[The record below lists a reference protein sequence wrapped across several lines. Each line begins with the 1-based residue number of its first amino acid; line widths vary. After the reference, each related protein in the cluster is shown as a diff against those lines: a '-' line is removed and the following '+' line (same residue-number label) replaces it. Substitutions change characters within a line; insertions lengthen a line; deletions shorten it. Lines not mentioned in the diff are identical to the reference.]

1 MSRSVLALGAALLMF
16 GANAAVAQERAKAC
30 VADVKKLCADVEPG
44 EGRVAGC
51 IKQHLNELS
60 EPCQN
65 LVAEVATAAKACTA
79 DVKGK
84 CADARRKV
92 AKVACLKSAL
102 TNLSDAC
109 KSAISQIGAGRK

>member
-1 MSRSVLALGAALLMF
+1 MSKSVLVVSAALLLF
-16 GANAAVAQERAKAC
+16 GATAIAQERAKAC

-51 IKQHLNELS
+51 FKQHLNELS
-60 EPCQN
+60 EPCQS
-65 LVAEVATAAKACTA
+65 LVAEAATAAKACA
-79 DVKGK
+79 DDLKGK

-92 AKVACLKSAL
+92 AKVACVKSAL

-109 KSAISQIGAGRK
+109 KSTISQIGAGRR

>member
-1 MSRSVLALGAALLMF
+1 MSKSVLAVGAALLLF
-16 GANAAVAQERAKAC
+16 GANAVAQERAKAC
-30 VADVKKLCADVEPG
+30 VADVKKLCANVEPG

-51 IKQHLNELS
+51 FKQHLNELS

-65 LVAEVATAAKACTA
+65 LVAEAATAAKACTA

-109 KSAISQIGAGRK
+109 KSAISQVGAGRK